1 MPDESLSGVDRD
13 DWASSRSVSDPLA
26 VGDTIT
32 FSKPVT
38 DADVRSFAAAS
49 GDTNPLHLDA
59 DAAAETQFGERIAH
73 GALGAGLI
81 GAALARL
88 PGTVV
93 YLSQELAFTAPIT
106 IGDRPTARCELRA
119 VLDGDRYR
127 LATRVEVDGTP
138 AIDGEAVVMIEP

>member
-13 DWASSRSVSDPLA
+13 DWESSRSVSDPLA
-26 VGDTIT
+26 VGDTVT
-32 FSKPVT
+32 FTKTIT
-38 DADVRSFAAAS
+38 DADVRSFATAS

-59 DAAAETQFGERIAH
+59 DAAAKTQFGERIVH
-73 GALGAGLI
+73 GALGTGLI
-81 GAALARL
+81 GAALARF

-93 YLSQELAFTAPIT
+93 YLSQELAFNAPIT

-127 LATRVEVDGTP
+127 LVTRVGVEDIP
-138 AIDGEAVVMIEP
+138 AIDGEAVVLIEP